1 MMGISLVLKIN
12 MRKGLIVLIKLF
24 LIITL
29 LFVGLYYAYKNM
41 IKNNLDDKL
50 SSLNVN
56 WTELLKLQDKKN
68 NLLGVLVK
76 NSSPNIQYADSL
88 NLSLIEYTKN
98 RKSIGECNPNL
109 VYEQYLSNKYMLP
122 LTKFYS
128 ENGIE
133 DIDKQKVLKGIKDN
147 LERINK
153 AIEKYN
159 SSVRDYNQYY
169 SFFPNFII
177 AKSYGFERKD
187 YFEIQ
192 YGVENIDP
200 KTAKKERR
208 EWQKKIE
215 MEHGLSE

>member
-1 MMGISLVLKIN
+1 
-12 MRKGLIVLIKLF
+12 MRKGLIVLVKIF

-29 LFVGLYYAYKNM
+29 LFIGLYYVYKNM
-41 IKNNLDDKL
+41 TKNNLDNKL

-56 WTELLKLQDKKN
+56 WSELLKLQDEKN
-68 NLLGVLVK
+68 NLLGVLAK
-76 NSSPNIQYADSL
+76 NSSPNIQFADSL

-98 RKSIGECNPNL
+98 RKSIGECNPSL

-128 ENGIE
+128 ENEIKDIE
-133 DIDKQKVLKGIKDN
+133 KQKVVKEIKGNI
-147 LERINK
+147 ERINK
-153 AIEKYN
+153 AIERYN

-169 SFFPNFII
+169 TSFPNFII

-187 YFEIQ
+187 YFEVE

-200 KTAKKERR
+200 KIAKKKRR
-208 EWQKKIE
+208 EWQRKIE

>member
-1 MMGISLVLKIN
+1 MK
-12 MRKGLIVLIKLF
+12 KVLIILVKTF

-29 LFVGLYYAYKNM
+29 LFIGLYYAYKSM
-41 IKNNLDDKL
+41 AKNNLEDKL
-50 SSLNVN
+50 KSLNIN
-56 WTELLKLQDKKN
+56 WTELLKLQDEKN
-68 NLLGVLVK
+68 NLLGILVK
-76 NSSPNIQYADSL
+76 DSSHDIQYIDSL
-88 NLSLIEYTKN
+88 NLSLKKYTKN
-98 RKSIGECNPNL
+98 RKSIGECNPSL

-128 ENGIE
+128 ENKIKYIE
-133 DIDKQKVLKGIKDN
+133 TQKVLKSINDN
-147 LERINK
+147 IERINK

-169 SFFPNFII
+169 TLFPNFII
-177 AKSYGFERKD
+177 AKSYGFEKKD

-200 KTAKKERR
+200 KIAKKERR
-208 EWQKKIE
+208 EWQRKIE